1 MQVLQ
6 EIPVATGLLL
16 QDNAI
21 QALYGIGVIRLQP
34 EDAAALWL
42 LTGMSREQWT
52 GLASAVN
59 IHLGKAALYHDG
71 GILPRLCRSA

>member
-1 MQVLQ
+1 MAAG
-6 EIPVATGLLL
+6 PLL

-42 LTGMSREQWT
+42 LTCMSRE
-52 GLASAVN
+52 
-59 IHLGKAALYHDG
+59 
-71 GILPRLCRSA
+71 